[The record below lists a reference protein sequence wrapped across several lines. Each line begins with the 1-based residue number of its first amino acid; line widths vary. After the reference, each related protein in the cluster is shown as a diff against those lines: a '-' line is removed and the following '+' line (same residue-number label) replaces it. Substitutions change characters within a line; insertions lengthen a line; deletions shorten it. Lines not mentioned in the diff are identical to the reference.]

1 MKYLFVFVLFFSLN
15 AGSQA
20 PASSI
25 LKRKAPESF
34 QVLFTTTKGDF
45 VLEAYR
51 RWSPMGV
58 DRLYQLVITGY
69 YNASSFFRV
78 ESGYLVQFG
87 ISDDLEKNV
96 FWLGKKLHDEPVLQM
111 HKKGIVAFARKQA
124 NSRTTQLFINM
135 KDNPAFDTTIKEG
148 VKGYTPIGK
157 VMKGMDVLERLN
169 GQYGK
174 KVAAMQDSIYIYG
187 NSYLNEF
194 FPGLDMIISAKILR

>member
-1 MKYLFVFVLFFSLN
+1 MKYFFVFALLFSIY
-15 AGSQA
+15 AGAQA
-20 PASSI
+20 PSTTI

-34 QVLFTTTKGDF
+34 QVLFKTTKGDF

-51 RWSPMGV
+51 RWSPIGV

-69 YNASSFFRV
+69 YNLNFFFRV
-78 ESGYLVQFG
+78 EPDYLVQFG
-87 ISDDLEKNV
+87 ISDDLEKNI
-96 FWLGKKLHDEPVLQM
+96 FWFSKKLRDEPVLQL

-124 NSRTTQLFINM
+124 NSRATQLFINL
-135 KDNPAFDTTIKEG
+135 KDNTEFDTTVKEG

-157 VMKGMDVLERLN
+157 VIKGMDVLGKLN

-174 KVAAMQDSIYIYG
+174 KAGAMQDSIYRYG
-187 NSYLNEF
+187 NSYLFEN